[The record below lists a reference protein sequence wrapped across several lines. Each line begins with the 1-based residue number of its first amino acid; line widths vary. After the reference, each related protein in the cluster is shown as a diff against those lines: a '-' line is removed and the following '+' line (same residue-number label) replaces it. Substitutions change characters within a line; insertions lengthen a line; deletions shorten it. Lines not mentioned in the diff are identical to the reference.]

1 VGRSDR
7 SDRSGRAGADVDQ
20 STLIIFKTAAA
31 ILVAASVA
39 CHRTSLPVAA
49 FWFDDTTFALPRP
62 VAEKL
67 GGPLTEPEIQSIK
80 KMARTEVERAFA
92 DLRVTISDGRQ
103 GFWHVVVVQN
113 VPRRTRHPLPS
124 SGESMPLG
132 MFGGSG
138 SVGAVLITLA
148 AIRYAPPDATRQTI
162 VEGIGRGIG
171 RVAAH
176 EFGHQ
181 ILGPAA
187 AHNDADE
194 NCFENG
200 SPDRSSQYYGGLRW
214 TTWGPLLVRKLGRIG
229 RVGQIGLV
237 DGSGRSSWSR
247 TQSTYPTYATTY
259 LTYPTYPTHPT

>member
-1 VGRSDR
+1 MIV
-7 SDRSGRAGADVDQ
+7 
-20 STLIIFKTAAA
+20 
-31 ILVAASVA
+31 VAASVA

-80 KMARTEVERAFA
+80 RIARTEVERAFA

-103 GFWHVVVVQN
+103 GFWHVVVVQD

-181 ILGPAA
+181 ILGPAV

-200 SPDRSSQYYGGLRW
+200 SPDRRSQYYGELRW
-214 TTWGPLLVRKLGRIG
+214 TTWGPLFAQRLGTFRPAAHA
-229 RVGQIGLV
+229 REHEN
-237 DGSGRSSWSR
+237 
-247 TQSTYPTYATTY
+247 TKPTK
-259 LTYPTYPTHPT
+259 PN